1 MLYWVFD
8 LDLTLYQLPS
18 NVEFSYKYLTPNG
31 HLNYLLI
38 MLPSK
43 KLIFTNGTENHAELS
58 LNKLE
63 IKHNF
68 SSIVARD
75 TIRDLKPNYDS
86 FIKFKRI
93 NKIKI
98 NDKCVFF
105 DDLAENLIS
114 AKQHNWITVLINKNN
129 YIHESIDFWF
139 TNIYIA
145 LNFFICKIQDNL

>member
-1 MLYWVFD
+1 MLLWIFD
-8 LDLTLYQLPS
+8 LDYTLYNLPKTIQ
-18 NVEFSYKYLTPNG
+18 FQ
-31 HLNYLLI
+31 HNYLKRDNYLGI
-38 MLPSK
+38 LLSFLPNK

-58 LNKLE
+58 LNKLD

>member
-18 NVEFSYKYLTPNG
+18 NVEFSYKYLNPDG

-58 LNKLE
+58 LNKLD

>member
-1 MLYWVFD
+1 
-8 LDLTLYQLPS
+8 
-18 NVEFSYKYLTPNG
+18 
-31 HLNYLLI
+31 

-58 LNKLE
+58 LNKLD
-63 IKHNF
+63 IKQNF

-105 DDLAENLIS
+105 DDLAENLIA
-114 AKQHNWITVLINKNN
+114 AKQHNWITVLINNN
-129 YIHESIDFWF
+129 KYIHESIDFWF

>member
-8 LDLTLYQLPS
+8 LDLTLYQLPN
-18 NVEFSYKYLTPNG
+18 NVDFNYKYLNTDNQ
-31 HLNYLLI
+31 LKYLLI
-38 MLPSK
+38 MLPSD
-43 KLIFTNGTENHAELS
+43 KLIFTNGTENHAILS
-58 LNKLE
+58 LNKLD
-63 IKHNF
+63 IKNNF
-68 SSIVARD
+68 SRIVARD

-86 FIKFKRI
+86 FIKFKKI
-93 NKIKI
+93 SKIKI

-105 DDLAENLIS
+105 DDLAENLIA
-114 AKQHNWITVLINKNN
+114 AKQHNWITILINKNN